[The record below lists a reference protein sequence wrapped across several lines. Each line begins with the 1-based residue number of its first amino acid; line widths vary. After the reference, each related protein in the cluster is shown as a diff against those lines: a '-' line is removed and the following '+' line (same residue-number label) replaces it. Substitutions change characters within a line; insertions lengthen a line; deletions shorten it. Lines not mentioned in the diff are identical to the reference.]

1 MNDER
6 RPRRPRMDPR
16 RINVSLGE
24 EASRMLCEATH
35 ELGVPPTLLGRE
47 TLLLGFPNAKLRWE
61 RLDEAEG

>member
-1 MNDER
+1 
-6 RPRRPRMDPR
+6 
-16 RINVSLGE
+16 
-24 EASRMLCEATH
+24 MLCEATH